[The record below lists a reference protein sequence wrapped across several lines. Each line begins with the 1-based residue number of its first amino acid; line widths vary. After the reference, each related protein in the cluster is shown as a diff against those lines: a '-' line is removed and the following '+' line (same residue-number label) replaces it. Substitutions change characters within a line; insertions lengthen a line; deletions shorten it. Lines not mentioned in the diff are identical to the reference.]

1 MSKVDL
7 LGEQLNLGRRAS
19 GSSRIYSFGHARW
32 RLLDDRKEVIKGLSG
47 RCDEDEKKGI
57 SARLFL

>member
-1 MSKVDL
+1 MSKVGL
-7 LGEQLNLGRRAS
+7 LGGQLNLGRWAS
-19 GSSRIYSFGHARW
+19 SSRRIYSFSQAGW
-32 RLLDDRKEVIKGLSG
+32 RLSDDRKEVINGLSG

>member
-1 MSKVDL
+1 MSKVGL
-7 LGEQLNLGRRAS
+7 HGGQLNLGRWAS
-19 GSSRIYSFGHARW
+19 GSSRIYSFGQAGW
-32 RLLDDRKEVIKGLSG
+32 RLSDDRKEVIKGLSG